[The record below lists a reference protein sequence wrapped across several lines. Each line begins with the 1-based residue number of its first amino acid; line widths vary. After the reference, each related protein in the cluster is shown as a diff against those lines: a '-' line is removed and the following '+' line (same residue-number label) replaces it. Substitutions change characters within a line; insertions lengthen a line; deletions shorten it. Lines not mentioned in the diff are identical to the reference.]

1 MLWRSAEG
9 YIRHWFAVLGAMLVA
24 GLWVPLYGEQAGN
37 GRLYGKAVFLPEKLG
52 WGGSLITVLAALA
65 FFYILVTWIELKKK

>member
-9 YIRHWFAVLGAMLVA
+9 YIRHWFALLGAMLVA

-37 GRLYGKAVFLPEKLG
+37 GRLYGKTIFLPDKLG
-52 WGGSLITVLAALA
+52 WGGALIGMLAILSA
-65 FFYILVTWIELKKK
+65 FYFFITWLELKKK